1 MKTNRKHALTVSA
14 GLLSTI
20 LALTGCSREVGAD
33 EATRAASDAAR
44 SAAEATG
51 AARSAVDELVDANQ
65 ALLYRV
71 DELESRLAQAEGRDV
86 ERVAA
91 PAARYE
97 DDYRYERNR
106 APARTYNQ
114 SVSAEYEDYVPES
127 SRTEY
132 RYDDDRYRAEA
143 QPALAD
149 ADWTNNSRF
158 RDVPRPQSPPR
169 REEVR
174 REPTYRRVTVEE
186 GTPIAVEILDAV
198 STKYSRAGDAFNAR
212 LAKDLLADNG
222 RVAVRRGAEIRG
234 HVAEVKKSQ
243 RIGGRAGIVLVM
255 DTLEL
260 PDGSNAPIKAAWST
274 TGKSQTPKD
283 AATIG
288 GATVGGAI
296 LGRILDDGDGDVI
309 GGILGAA
316 AGTAA
321 ARQMVGKPLVVGDGA
336 VLNMHLRAPIAV
348 RVRN

>member
-1 MKTNRKHALTVSA
+1 MKMNRKHVLTVSA
-14 GLLSTI
+14 GLLSMT

-65 ALLYRV
+65 ALLHRV
-71 DELESRLAQAEGRDV
+71 GELESRLAQAEGRDV
-86 ERVAA
+86 ERVSAAA
-91 PAARYE
+91 PRYE

-106 APARTYNQ
+106 TRTYSQ
-114 SVSAEYEDYVPES
+114 SVSAAYEDAVPEP

-132 RYDDDRYRAEA
+132 RYDDDRYQA

-149 ADWTNNSRF
+149 VDWNTPSRF
-158 RDVPRPQSPPR
+158 RDVPRPQSPPP

-174 REPTYRRVTVEE
+174 REATYRRLTIDE
-186 GTPIAVEILDAV
+186 GTPIAVEILDTV

-222 RVAVRRGAEIRG
+222 RVAVRRGADIRG

-260 PDGSNAPIKAAWST
+260 PDGSNAPIEAAWST